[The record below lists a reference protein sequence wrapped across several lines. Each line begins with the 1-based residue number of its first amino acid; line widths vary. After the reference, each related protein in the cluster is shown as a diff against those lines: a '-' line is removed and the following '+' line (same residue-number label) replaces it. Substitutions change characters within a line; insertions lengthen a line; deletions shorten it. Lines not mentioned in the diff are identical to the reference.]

1 MPLVF
6 LEIFVI
12 DLLLPAYYVLTG
24 IRCILGR
31 VGTECTFCISVVL
44 KSFGMRLCTLKPGV

>member
-1 MPLVF
+1 MGWSRRLGRVLVF

-12 DLLLPAYYVLTG
+12 DLLLPAYCVLTG

-31 VGTECTFCISVVL
+31 VGTECTFSMSEL
-44 KSFGMRLCTLKPGV
+44 L